1 MREKKTAVY
10 VMTALL
16 LLTAAAILFY
26 QEQWED
32 FPLAVIVESEGGRE
46 KIQSLKK
53 IPDTYYVFLPGYAD
67 PGQAEIQTNWLH
79 PVSIEGERVG
89 NGASCADYPLNV
101 PLGMTYSNRGRT
113 IQQTLIFTQS
123 GGVSTLY
130 LDTASGSMDYVNQSR
145 DNSEGGSLRLYTPEG
160 ELDCS
165 SGVQELAGRGNSTWD
180 AEKKPY
186 RLKLAAQQNLLGM
199 GAAKDW
205 ILLANDFDASHI
217 RNKAAYDFARE
228 VGAAFSP
235 EAQWVDL
242 YAGGEYLGL
251 YLLTERN
258 QIHPQRVAIPEEESF
273 LVSMEWPART
283 QWEQLPNVL
292 SDRGNLLM
300 IRGNALGTE
309 RLRQVWQ
316 SAENAIYA
324 SDGIDPVTG
333 EHWRELIDVDSW
345 AEQYLLREV
354 FADGDAC
361 AMSQFFYYTESGGK
375 LYAGPLWDMD
385 NTLNCWKTQIPNV
398 LTAARRHV
406 WDGEQESLFYTLF
419 RKEDFRQRLLEV
431 YYERFRPGLEALSSE
446 GFARYAERV
455 SAAASMNAAR
465 WDRSWK
471 RECAEEMGT
480 FLRERMAFLES
491 YWASPEDYCL
501 IEEAGEVQWR
511 CYAFRRGETAEALE
525 DIPNVRWFSNETG
538 EPFDLSQPVTRDTI
552 VRMIEPE
559 LPASQ

>member
-1 MREKKTAVY
+1 MRRNKTIVLI
-10 VMTALL
+10 MTALL
-16 LLTAAAILFY
+16 LLSAVTIAYY
-26 QEQWED
+26 QEQWEN
-32 FPLAVIVESEGGRE
+32 FPLVVSIESENGRE
-46 KIQSLKK
+46 TIQSWKK
-53 IPDTYYVFLPGYAD
+53 IPDTFYIFLPGYAN
-67 PGQAEIQTNWLH
+67 PEQAKIQTNWLH
-79 PVSIEGERVG
+79 PIAIEGEIVG
-89 NGASCADYPLNV
+89 RDASCADYPFDV
-101 PLGMTYSNRGRT
+101 PLQMTYSNRGRT
-113 IQQTLIFTQS
+113 IEQTLIFTQS

-145 DNSEGGSLRLYTPEG
+145 DHSEGGSLRLYTPEG
-160 ELDCS
+160 TLDCS
-165 SGVQELAGRGNSTWD
+165 AGVQEIAGRGNSTWE

-199 GAAKDW
+199 GMAQDW
-205 ILLANDFDASHI
+205 ILLADDFDSSHI

-228 VGAAFSP
+228 IGAAFSP
-235 EAQWVDL
+235 EAQWVDF
-242 YAGGEYLGL
+242 YANGEYLGL

-283 QWEQLPNVL
+283 QWEQLPNVV

-300 IRGNALGTE
+300 IRQNGLGQE
-309 RLRQVWQ
+309 RLLQVWQ

-333 EHWRELIDVDSW
+333 KHWRELIDVDSW

-361 AMSQFFYYTESGGK
+361 AMSQFFYYTQSVGR

-406 WDGEQESLFYTLF
+406 WNAEQESLFYTLCQKAEF
-419 RKEDFRQRLLEV
+419 RDRVLGI
-431 YYERFRPGLEALSSE
+431 YYERFRPVLAKLSSE
-446 GFARYAERV
+446 GFARYAETV
-455 SAAASMNAAR
+455 CPAVAMNAVR
-465 WDRSWK
+465 WDRSLHP
-471 RECAEEMGT
+471 ECAEEMGN
-480 FLRERMAFLES
+480 FLRERMAFLEQ

-511 CYAFRRGETAEALE
+511 SYAFRRGDPAQALGQ
-525 DIPNVRWFSNETG
+525 IPNAGWFVYETG
-538 EPFDLSQPVTRDTI
+538 EPFDITAPVTQDRVIYQT
-552 VRMIEPE
+552 E
-559 LPASQ
+559 

>member
-1 MREKKTAVY
+1 MRSNKTVVL

-16 LLTAAAILFY
+16 LLSAVTIAYY
-26 QEQWED
+26 QEQWEN
-32 FPLAVIVESEGGRE
+32 FPLVVTVESENGGE
-46 KIQSLKK
+46 TIQRWKK
-53 IPDTYYVFLPGYAD
+53 IPDTFYIFLPGYAN
-67 PGQAEIQTNWLH
+67 PEQAKIQTNWLH
-79 PVSIEGERVG
+79 PIAIEGEIVG
-89 NGASCADYPLNV
+89 RDASCADYPFDV
-101 PLGMTYSNRGRT
+101 PLQMTYFNRGRT
-113 IQQTLIFTQS
+113 IEQALIFTQS

-145 DNSEGGSLRLYTPEG
+145 DHSEGGSLRLYTPEG
-160 ELDCS
+160 TLDCS
-165 SGVQELAGRGNSTWD
+165 AGVQEIAGRGNSTWE

-186 RLKLAAQQNLLGM
+186 RLKLAAQQNLLDM

-205 ILLANDFDASHI
+205 ILLADDFDSSHI

-228 VGAAFSP
+228 IGAAFSP
-235 EAQWVDL
+235 EAQWVDF
-242 YAGGEYLGL
+242 YANGEYLGL

-283 QWEQLPNVL
+283 QWEQLPNVV
-292 SDRGNLLM
+292 SQRGNLLM
-300 IRGNALGTE
+300 IRQNGLGQG

-324 SDGIDPVTG
+324 DDGIDPVTG
-333 EHWRELIDVDSW
+333 KHWRELIDVDSW

-361 AMSQFFYYTESGGK
+361 AMSQFFYYTQSVGR

-406 WDGEQESLFYTLF
+406 WNAEQESLFYTLCQKAEF
-419 RKEDFRQRLLEV
+419 RDRVLGI
-431 YYERFRPGLEALSSE
+431 YYERFRPVLAKLSSE
-446 GFARYAERV
+446 GFARYAETV
-455 SAAASMNAAR
+455 CPAVAMNAVR
-465 WDRSWK
+465 WDRSLHP
-471 RECAEEMGT
+471 ECAEEMGN
-480 FLRERMAFLES
+480 FLRERMAFLEQ

-511 CYAFRRGETAEALE
+511 SYAFRRGDPAQALGQ
-525 DIPNVRWFSNETG
+525 IPNAGWFVYETG
-538 EPFDLSQPVTRDTI
+538 EPFDITAPVTQDRVIYQT
-552 VRMIEPE
+552 E
-559 LPASQ
+559 